1 MSNNSKAHA
10 KKERKAALGFNA
22 YNADIEDIVLR
33 LANKELERKANSG
46 KTEFA
51 AIVVKVLTE
60 SSITKEDR
68 QILTDLFLNDEYA
81 IDRENNLTYASN
93 TNKKV
98 AFLHIPA
105 LFSYV
110 TSYTR
115 KDSKKN
121 DVTTSDLFLF
131 PVVTSLDLSPQQQVK
146 VTFGDL
152 EDFRDIRI
160 IPPPASEKKKKVKK
174 DTKGSIENLVVLM
187 NAREACTKLQNSP
200 PVGSKI
206 SSKSFV
212 NPTNPL
218 VGYSGFYGDYIK
230 DILTSDNL
238 RRRTILTLG
247 SEAAKS
253 QLFKPA
259 VNITPLTSNNLEKA
273 LIAEAAYASF
283 KVEFLV
289 GSQKIKQFIEAGDTA
304 TIFKNVQ
311 SIPVKEADSDIKGS
325 FDFSKLNTKNGKEE
339 GNKKDRSI
347 YLKII
352 PLNAAKQKPDSKLK
366 SPSEINSIIISNLKD
381 YIAGVTRNKYNYSF
395 EEPTDSS
402 QNVFAID
409 IFGKTTDEQLLDGTV
424 DTAIDYSK
432 VKKGTAQP
440 QPGVL
445 QPIMNF
451 FKQQPKK
458 NPTPTAAGKESTA
471 TPNQELN
478 ACGDS
483 NKLINQNAYLS
494 LESDKRSKQ
503 TSYSKDNVLF
513 TKFYQAS
520 LALGITDI
528 AEAAIRSQE
537 PSEADMKKF
546 SSKVFSY
553 EAQQEVISVI
563 QEGKEVKRQKKNKK
577 LSTGTTGGVGKEN
590 KTGAL
595 NIGRGTNLQQIQ
607 KNTQNLINFVKS
619 FRKFIAQNEGIPET
633 SVVLLPLSTFRRFVD
648 VKKLREGIDQNS
660 RHFFNRAIDFVVYI
674 NNDPNF
680 NGFNDL
686 SSIPIKDTFEIPNYI
701 VYVYLLKFIKQN
713 GAKFG
718 QSGIGL
724 LEKSQKRKTGYIHY
738 EIMSDYKEPEK
749 GVQRAKRERRWV
761 SQPQDSNK
769 ESVYKQAF
777 DKNDKDAIIT
787 RYTVKKLESQLT
799 ANLPEKF
806 MRILK

>member
-1 MSNNSKAHA
+1 MFNNKATR
-10 KKERKAALGFNA
+10 KKEQKATLGLNP
-22 YNADIEDIVLR
+22 YNADIQDIVLK

-46 KTEFA
+46 KTEFT

-60 SSITKEDR
+60 SAITKEDR

-81 IDRENNLTYASN
+81 IDRESNLTYASN

-110 TSYTR
+110 TSYTEA
-115 KDSKKN
+115 DSKKS

-131 PVVTSLDLSPQQQVK
+131 PVITSLDLSPQQQVK
-146 VTFGDL
+146 VTFGDM

-160 IPPPASEKKKKVKK
+160 IPTPASEKKKKVKK
-174 DTKGSIENLVVLM
+174 DTKGSVENLVVLM

-200 PVGSKI
+200 PTGSKI

-230 DILTSDNL
+230 DILTSNNL

-247 SEAAKS
+247 SEAAKN

-259 VNITPLTSNNLEKA
+259 VNITPLTSDNLEKA
-273 LIAEAAYASF
+273 LIAEATYASF
-283 KVEFLV
+283 KVEFFV
-289 GSQKIKQFIEAGDTA
+289 GSQKIKQFIEASDTA

-311 SIPVKEADSDIKGS
+311 SIPVQDASLDIKGS
-325 FDFSKLNTKNGKEE
+325 FDFSKLGPKEAAIKRE
-339 GNKKDRSI
+339 RSI
-347 YLKII
+347 YLKIT

-458 NPTPTAAGKESTA
+458 NPTPTVAGKGSTA

-503 TSYSKDNVLF
+503 TSYSKDNTLF
-513 TKFYQAS
+513 TNFSQAA
-520 LALGITDI
+520 LQLGITDI

-537 PSEADMKKF
+537 PSETELKKF
-546 SSKVFSY
+546 SSKVFNY

-563 QEGKEVKRQKKNKK
+563 QEGKEIKSQKKNKK
-577 LSTGTTGGVGKEN
+577 LSTGSSGKAN
-590 KTGAL
+590 TTGAL

-619 FRKFIAQNEGIPET
+619 FRKFIAQNEGVPDT
-633 SVVLLPLSTFRRFVD
+633 SVALLPLSTFRKFID

-680 NGFNDL
+680 AGFDNL
-686 SSIPIKDTFEIPNYI
+686 NFIPIKDTFEIPNYI

-724 LEKSQKRKTGYIHY
+724 LERSQKRKTGYIHY

-761 SQPQDSNK
+761 SQPRDSNK

-777 DKNDKDAIIT
+777 DKNGKDAIIKQ
-787 RYTVKKLESQLT
+787 YTIKKLESQLT

-806 MRILK
+806 MRILS